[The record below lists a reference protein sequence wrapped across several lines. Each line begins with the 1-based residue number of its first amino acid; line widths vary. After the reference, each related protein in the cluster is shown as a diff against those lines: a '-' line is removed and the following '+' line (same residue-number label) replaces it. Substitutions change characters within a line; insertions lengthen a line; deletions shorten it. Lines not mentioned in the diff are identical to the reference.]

1 MSLEA
6 RKPKPEA
13 RNLSATLTPSE
24 LAALLGPCVTPVA
37 EPATVTPEITIFRWT
52 SFAEDFARR
61 LTARLRPLIRAAARV
76 TFRDG
81 RTLTVE
87 SLELS
92 PDSTSVVR
100 FWQSSRSIEPFA
112 VTFSSPLVSTFVD
125 RLLGDRLTSNRDEAE
140 LHRPLTEVDARLA
153 SRLIDAVRECVSESV
168 ATRDTLDL
176 SDAQTAALS
185 FAEAWLPDSSVVRL
199 TFELRFVQGGGSLD
213 LLLPLE
219 VAETFADP
227 PSAGNSLT
235 ASTVSPSPANPSK
248 RATVVAQLVPTSLSR
263 DDLQSLAVGDVLLT
277 GLATDPSLR
286 VFLDGQPRFR
296 AIAGTIEGHKAVRL
310 TTADVR

>member
-1 MSLEA
+1 M
-6 RKPKPEA
+6 
-13 RNLSATLTPSE
+13 ATLTPSE
-24 LAALLGPCVTPVA
+24 LAALLGPCAAPIA
-37 EPATVTPEITIFRWT
+37 EPIPCVPESTAFRWA

-76 TFRDG
+76 SFRDG

-87 SLELS
+87 SFGVAH
-92 PDSTSVVR
+92 DAASVVR
-100 FWQSSRSIEPFA
+100 FWQSSRSIEPLA
-112 VTFSSPLVSTFVD
+112 VLLSVPLVATFVN
-125 RLLGDRLTSNRDEAE
+125 RLLGGRLTSSSDEVE
-140 LHRPLTEVDARLA
+140 LHRPLTEVDTRLA

-168 ATRDTLDL
+168 ATRETLDL
-176 SDAQTAALS
+176 SDVQTAALS

-219 VAETFADP
+219 IAETFADP
-227 PSAGNSLT
+227 PSAGDSLA
-235 ASTVSPSPANPSK
+235 ASTVSPSSARPANPSK
-248 RATVVAQLVPTSLSR
+248 RTTVVAQLAPTSLSR
-263 DDLQSLAVGDVLLT
+263 DGLQSLAVGDVLLT

-286 VFLDGQPRFR
+286 VFLDGEPRFR